1 MEVIIEFVK
10 GLYSMHKVKGFKRF
24 LLEYSLVILSIV
36 VVALL
41 VTQYYFSYKMVVDFV
56 TKKFIYLA
64 NQSSIMVKEKEKQ
77 SKEIVSILSNTP
89 IVNNKKSFQEK
100 ETMLKLFSTPM
111 KYNNNIFAIYI
122 SYNDSKYFEVVNI
135 GHSKF
140 IAKMFGAPKEAQW
153 IVVQLFRDTKNQS
166 KATEIYH
173 FYDKNLHYLF
183 SIPKTTDYNPYK
195 RPWHQEAFNGHG
207 EVVRGSAYMYF
218 RLQKMGITYS
228 KLLSD
233 KKSIIAMDIT
243 LDELSE
249 SLRQL
254 KFSTGIDM
262 YMFEN
267 NKLIASTESMKGKI
281 DTTLLNALKYNTNKV
296 QSYQKDAKSYFF
308 RVVSISPQIKLVFK
322 ADKSKMMKPYMQ
334 SIYAE
339 IIVISLLLLLL
350 IPLIRKLSKGVVK
363 PIEMLMAENNKVKK
377 RHFNEVVPIES
388 RIDELNLF
396 SASLVDM
403 AQSIQK
409 HEEKQEKLLDA
420 FIHLIANLIDTK
432 SHYTGEHCKKVPI
445 LTTMMLE
452 KINNQQ
458 TGPFKDFCIKD
469 KEILKGIEWS
479 SWLHDCGK
487 LIIPNDIIDKATKLE
502 TIYNRIHEI
511 RTRFE
516 VLLRD
521 AHIKY
526 LTSIIN
532 GVTQEKAYEEFQKR
546 KKQLQ
551 SDFEFVAHLNTG
563 DRKITD
569 EDCKRLQ
576 QISKITWERNFS
588 KSLGLSWQ
596 EKEQINK
603 NAQEEQIP
611 ATEQL
616 LSDTQEHKI
625 PRDESDFKLYQKEDI
640 KMQIPDLLY
649 NKGELYNLCIPI
661 GTITNEEKFKI
672 QEHAVHTLKILR
684 ELPWSDKLKDIV
696 EDAANHH
703 EYIDGTGYPRSL
715 KGEELSIPARI
726 MAIADIF
733 EAITATDRPYKKSN
747 TLSQTLM
754 IIAQLVK
761 AKKIDSD
768 IFKLFIEEKIYLEYA
783 KIYMK
788 KEQIDLENIN
798 EKEIL
803 KDL

>member
-1 MEVIIEFVK
+1 
-10 GLYSMHKVKGFKRF
+10 MHKVKGFKSF
-24 LLEYSLVILSIV
+24 LFEYSLIILSVV

-41 VTQYYFSYKMVVDFV
+41 ITQYFFSHKMVVDFV

-64 NQSSIMVKEKEKQ
+64 NQSSIIVKEKEKQ
-77 SKEIVSILSNTP
+77 SKEIISILSNTP
-89 IVNNKKSFQEK
+89 IVNNKKSFEAK

-122 SYNDSKYFEVVNI
+122 SYLDSKYFEVINI

-140 IAKMFGAPKEAQW
+140 IAKMFKAPKEAQW
-153 IVVQLFRDTKNQS
+153 IVVQLFRDTKIQS
-166 KATEIYH
+166 KATEISH
-173 FYDKNLHYLF
+173 FYDKDLHYLF
-183 SIPKTTDYNPYK
+183 SLPKTTDYNPYK
-195 RPWHQEAFNGHG
+195 RPWHQEALNGKG
-207 EVVRGSAYMYF
+207 KIVRGSPYMYY

-233 KKSIIAMDIT
+233 NKSIIAMDIT

-267 NKLIASTESMKGKI
+267 NKLIASTESIKEKI
-281 DTTLLNALKYNTNKV
+281 DTKLLTALKHNTTEV
-296 QSYQKDAKSYFF
+296 QSYHKDGNSYFF
-308 RVVSISPQIKLVFK
+308 RAVSISPQIKLVFK
-322 ADKSKMMKPYMQ
+322 ADKSKMMRPYLQ

-339 IIVISLLLLLL
+339 IIVIFLLLVFLV
-350 IPLIRKLSKGVVK
+350 PLIRKLSKGFIE

-377 RHFNEVVPIES
+377 RKFNEVIPIES
-388 RIDELNLF
+388 RINELNLF

-403 AQSIQK
+403 AQSIK
-409 HEEKQEKLLDA
+409 KYEEKQEKLLDA
-420 FIHLIANLIDTK
+420 FIHLIANMIDTK
-432 SHYTGEHCKKVPI
+432 SHYTGEHCKKIPI
-445 LTTMMLE
+445 LTKMMLD
-452 KINNQQ
+452 KINKKQ
-458 TGPFKDFCIKD
+458 TGPFKDFCIQD

-487 LIIPNDIIDKATKLE
+487 LLIPNDIIDKATKLE

-521 AHIKY
+521 AQIKY
-526 LTSIIN
+526 LKSIID
-532 GVTQEKAYEEFQKR
+532 GVSQKKAYEEFENT

-551 SDFEFVAHLNTG
+551 NDFKFIAHLNTG
-563 DRKITD
+563 NTRVTD
-569 EDCKRLQ
+569 KDCQRLQ
-576 QISKITWERNFS
+576 QISTITWERNFS
-588 KSLGLSWQ
+588 KLLGLSWQ
-596 EKEQINK
+596 EKEQLND
-603 NAQEEQIP
+603 QEEQVP
-611 ATEQL
+611 VTEYL
-616 LSDTQEHKI
+616 LSDAKEHKI
-625 PRDESDFKLYQKEDI
+625 PRNESDFKLYQKENI

-661 GTITNEEKFKI
+661 GTITKEEKFKI

-703 EYIDGTGYPRSL
+703 EHIDGTGYPRSL
-715 KGEELSIPARI
+715 QGEELSIPARI
-726 MAIADIF
+726 MVIADIF

-754 IIAQLVK
+754 IIAKMAK
-761 AKKIDSD
+761 AKKIDSNV
-768 IFKLFIEEKIYLEYA
+768 FKLFIEEKIYLEYA
-783 KIYMK
+783 KVYMK
-788 KEQIDLENIN
+788 EEQIDLENIDD
-798 EKEIL
+798 KEL
-803 KDL
+803 TKDL